1 MKVYVYPA
9 DETGCGYYRLIWPA
23 RVLIEQGHDVTVV
36 MPQQRNSSLRGMLD
50 SNGEL
55 VGVKIPSDADVVVFQ
70 RITHRHLINAV
81 KYIRK
86 QGVAVVVDIDDDL
99 AAIPP
104 ANPAFLAMHPKVGVS
119 EDHNWKNT
127 QLACD
132 AATMVQVSTDALL
145 ARYAAHG
152 RGMVVRNC
160 VPSRY
165 LDIPHTD
172 STVIGWGGSVH
183 THPDD
188 LQTVGVGVEMVMDEA
203 TFRTVGP
210 GTLVQ
215 KVLRLSREPE
225 STGVREMHEEWPAAL
240 ANLGIGIAPLAD
252 TRFNAGKS
260 WLKPLEYAATGVP
273 WVASPRAEYRRL
285 HEMGIGLLA
294 DKPKHWATQLRK
306 LIREPQLRA
315 DMSAQGRELAAKM
328 TIEGNAWRWWE
339 LWSRAYE
346 LENG

>member
-23 RVLIEQGHDVTVV
+23 QALIEQGCDINIV
-36 MPQQRNSSLRGMLD
+36 MPKQRNSSLRGILD
-50 SNGEL
+50 QDGEL
-55 VGVKIPSDADVVVFQ
+55 VGVRIPSDADVVVFQ
-70 RITHRHLINAV
+70 RITHRHLVNAV
-81 KYIRK
+81 KHIRK
-86 QGVAVVVDIDDDL
+86 QGVAVVIDIDDDL
-99 AAIPP
+99 SAIHP
-104 ANPAFLAMHPKVGVS
+104 ANPAFLAMHPTNGVS
-119 EDHNWKNT
+119 KDHNWRNT
-127 QLACD
+127 QLACE

-145 ARYAAHG
+145 PRYAPHG
-152 RGMVVRNC
+152 RGGVVRNC

-183 THPDD
+183 SHPDD
-188 LQTVGVGVEMVMDEA
+188 LQTVGVGIERVMDEG
-203 TFRTVGP
+203 TFRVVGP
-210 GTLVQ
+210 GTNVQ

-240 ANLGIGIAPLAD
+240 ADLGIGIAPLAD
-252 TRFNAGKS
+252 TRFNMGKS
-260 WLKPLEYAATGVP
+260 WLKPLEYSATGVP

-285 HEMGIGLLA
+285 HEMGVGLLA
-294 DKPKHWATQLRK
+294 DKPKHWASQLRK

-328 TIEGNAWRWWE
+328 TIESNAWRWWE